1 MTVAIKESLNKM
13 YQNLQALEKTA
24 AQAED
29 NAKKNVERAAQKAE
43 KNANSSAKKSPPDL
57 FSVPGGQQSDVDA
70 KALAS
75 RLDGAIAKVEKLL
88 KEEA

>member
-1 MTVAIKESLNKM
+1 MTVAIKESLTILNQ
-13 YQNLQALEKTA
+13 YIEDLE
-24 AQAED
+24 
-29 NAKKNVERAAQKAE
+29 QKAQDAQSKAE
-43 KNANSSAKKSPPDL
+43 QAINSARQAPQSSPPKKAGAPDL
-57 FSVPGGQQSDVDA
+57 FSVPTGADVDA

>member
-1 MTVAIKESLNKM
+1 MTVAIKESLTKLHESL
-13 YQNLQALEKTA
+13 QELEQSAVQAQDNL
-24 AQAED
+24 
-29 NAKKNVERAAQKAE
+29 KKAVT
-43 KNANSSAKKSPPDL
+43 SSKRKGAPDL
-57 FSVPGGQQSDVDA
+57 FSVPAGASQSDVDA